1 VFVRYPPGKIRYDGD
16 RPVALLGVRVAPSF
30 RLVDLPLGLP
40 TTSARTERGTWALY
54 PVGAEVVVVHPD
66 GAVSGRPAAVAAEV
80 GRLAS
85 RDRQGDLDRQAA
97 WTIQRLL
104 TGDSPARAGPARAG
118 PGRLG
123 ARTWSIPA
131 KAYWLSGPDN
141 HHQQAVTGTPDHPQ
155 PSHRVEP
162 ATGDPA
168 TPVASAP
175 GPANGQGAGTHRPQH
190 VHRPRRGR
198 RFTHKQRLAA
208 GTSEGGNAHHED
220 HGRL

>member
-1 VFVRYPPGKIRYDGD
+1 MRVTGRSRCSQSALPRRFAWSTCRSACPRPRPAPAGEPGRCT
-16 RPVALLGVRVAPSF
+16 RSERRSWLSTPTAPSA
-30 RLVDLPLGLP
+30 
-40 TTSARTERGTWALY
+40 AR
-54 PVGAEVVVVHPD
+54 
-66 GAVSGRPAAVAAEV
+66 RPRSQPEV

-85 RDRQGDLDRQAA
+85 RNRQGDLDRQAA

-104 TGDSPARAGPARAG
+104 TDDGPARAG

-141 HHQQAVTGTPDHPQ
+141 HHRQGAAGTSDHPE
-155 PSHRVEP
+155 PSHGVEP

-168 TPVASAP
+168 TPVASPP
-175 GPANGQGAGTHRPQH
+175 GPASIQVAGNHWPRRNL
-190 VHRPRRGR
+190 HRPRHGR
-198 RFTHKQRLAA
+198 PFRFKQRLLA
-208 GTSEGGNAHHED
+208 GTSEGGNATHED

>member
-1 VFVRYPPGKIRYDGD
+1 VFVRYPPGKIRYEGD
-16 RPVALLGVRVAPSF
+16 RPVALLSVRVAPSF

-40 TTSARTERGTWALY
+40 TTSARTSRGTWALY
-54 PVGAEVVVVHPD
+54 PIGAEVVVVHPD
-66 GAVSGRPAAVAAEV
+66 GAVSGPAAEVATEV
-80 GRLAS
+80 GRLAT

-104 TGDSPARAGPARAG
+104 TGDDPDRAG
-118 PGRLG
+118 PGRPG

-141 HHQQAVTGTPDHPQ
+141 HHGQPAAGRPDHPE
-155 PSHRVEP
+155 PSHGVEP

-168 TPVASAP
+168 TPVASPP
-175 GPANGQGAGTHRPQH
+175 GPASNQIAGSHRPKRNLHRPRHGRPFRFKQRVGAGTSQ
-190 VHRPRRGR
+190 
-198 RFTHKQRLAA
+198 
-208 GTSEGGNAHHED
+208 GGNANHED

>member
-1 VFVRYPPGKIRYDGD
+1 VFVRYPPGKIRYEGDG
-16 RPVALLGVRVAPSF
+16 PVALLGVRVAPSF

-40 TTSARTERGTWALY
+40 TTSARTSRGTWALY
-54 PVGAEVVVVHPD
+54 PIGSEVVVVHPV
-66 GAVSGRPAAVAAEV
+66 GAVSGPPAEVAAEV
-80 GRLAS
+80 GRLAT

-104 TGDSPARAGPARAG
+104 TGDGPDRAG

-141 HHQQAVTGTPDHPQ
+141 HRQAAGTPDHPE
-155 PSHRVEP
+155 PSRGIERGM
-162 ATGDPA
+162 GDPTTHA
-168 TPVASAP
+168 TSLPGTASIQVAGNHLP
-175 GPANGQGAGTHRPQH
+175 QRNVHRPRHGRPFMFKQRLGAGTHQ
-190 VHRPRRGR
+190 
-198 RFTHKQRLAA
+198 
-208 GTSEGGNAHHED
+208 GGNSNHED

>member
-1 VFVRYPPGKIRYDGD
+1 MEGGMGCVRPLPPGKIRYDGD
-16 RPVALLGVRVAPSF
+16 RSVVLLGVRVAPSF

-40 TTSARTERGTWALY
+40 TTSARTSRGAWALY
-54 PVGAEVVVVHPD
+54 PIGAEVVVVHPD
-66 GAVSGRPAAVAAEV
+66 GAVSGPPAEVAAEV
-80 GRLAS
+80 GRLAT

-104 TGDSPARAGPARAG
+104 TGDSPARAG

-141 HHQQAVTGTPDHPQ
+141 HHQRAVTRRADRPE

-168 TPVASAP
+168 TPVASTP
-175 GPANGQGAGTHRPQH
+175 SRPVLRQ
-190 VHRPRRGR
+190 
-198 RFTHKQRLAA
+198 AA
-208 GTSEGGNAHHED
+208 
-220 HGRL
+220 